1 MRPASRLAVLAARLW
16 ADAPERQPTWFEEPM
31 LRPAQV
37 ALVFQV
43 SRRTISDWARTGKL
57 PWVMTPGGHRRFLVA
72 DVRALVESMQVGEIR
87 SVF

>member
-1 MRPASRLAVLAARLW
+1 
-16 ADAPERQPTWFEEPM
+16 M

-72 DVRALVESMQVGEIR
+72 DVRALVESMQVGEMR
-87 SVF
+87 SVL